1 MTMQC
6 SQSCSRG
13 VLKYVILH
21 YVFLF
26 HNASETRGPHFINEN
41 NLIICFQTRN
51 RSPISD
57 FLNLVL
63 KVELEAEDPAWMEPE
78 EPFLYFKL
86 WYSETQSQVLAM
98 PPPAEPT
105 QNVFIT
111 FPKTSLYLFA
121 RIRVTVHGLNYLR
134 ETHCYVNLDQVNNK
148 CITISLHI
156 E

>member
-6 SQSCSRG
+6 SQSYSRG

-26 HNASETRGPHFINEN
+26 HNASETRGSHFINEN

-63 KVELEAEDPAWMEPE
+63 KVEWEAEDPGWMEPE
-78 EPFLYFKL
+78 EPFLYFKS
-86 WYSETQSQVLAM
+86 WYSET
-98 PPPAEPT
+98 
-105 QNVFIT
+105 
-111 FPKTSLYLFA
+111 
-121 RIRVTVHGLNYLR
+121 
-134 ETHCYVNLDQVNNK
+134 
-148 CITISLHI
+148 
-156 E
+156 